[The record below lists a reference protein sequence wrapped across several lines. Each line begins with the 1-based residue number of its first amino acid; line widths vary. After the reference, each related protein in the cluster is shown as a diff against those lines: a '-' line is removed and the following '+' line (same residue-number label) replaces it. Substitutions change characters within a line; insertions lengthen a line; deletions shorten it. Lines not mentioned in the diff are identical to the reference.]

1 MAYIR
6 AMNYTRLLL
15 AAVAATIVDAVYG
28 FIVYGNVLTAE
39 FARYPGVFRPADT
52 QGPYMGYL
60 FCGIF
65 IAMLAATF
73 IYAKGYEGG
82 QAVMEGLRFGL
93 AVGLLEVGYD
103 FMVSY
108 AITNVGRRI
117 TGMMAIASIVEWMIA
132 GIVIGLVYKA
142 AVTPARRAVG
152 V

>member
-1 MAYIR
+1 
-6 AMNYTRLLL
+6 MNYTRLLL

-39 FARYPGVFRPADT
+39 FARYPGVFRPAES
-52 QGPYMGYL
+52 QAPYMGYL

-93 AVGLLEVGYD
+93 AVGVLEVGYD
-103 FMVSY
+103 FMVGY
-108 AITNVGRRI
+108 AITNTGRRI
-117 TGMMAIASIVEWMIA
+117 TAMMSIASLVEWMIV
-132 GIVIGLVYKA
+132 GVVIGLVYKA
-142 AVTPARRAVG
+142 AVPAARRSVG